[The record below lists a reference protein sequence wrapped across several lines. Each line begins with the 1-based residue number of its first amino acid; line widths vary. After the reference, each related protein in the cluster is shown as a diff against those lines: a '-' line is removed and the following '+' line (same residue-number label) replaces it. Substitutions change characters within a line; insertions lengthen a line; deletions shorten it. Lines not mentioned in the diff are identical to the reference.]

1 MNCQYNEVD
10 FWCFSTFYFEF
21 STFFPSIFDFLFLNW
36 SLYIFYFYFLSLYII
51 YYKIINNSTTNRRF
65 ARGQRVPYSRS
76 AKKINSFTF
85 CRRVSFDVLPNVSS
99 LSRNAQASRAA
110 TLRLFHYALWCK
122 SRLDFPLSHS
132 LHVSVPRFMQ
142 PCRGFKTAAK
152 MSPCITAECQLPGNE
167 KVPKSWLRSRTQGLH
182 IW

>member
-1 MNCQYNEVD
+1 MDKESLIAEV
-10 FWCFSTFYFEF
+10 
-21 STFFPSIFDFLFLNW
+21 
-36 SLYIFYFYFLSLYII
+36 
-51 YYKIINNSTTNRRF
+51 
-65 ARGQRVPYSRS
+65 Q
-76 AKKINSFTF
+76 KKINSFTF
-85 CRRVSFDVLPNVSS
+85 CRRVSFDALPNVSS

-167 KVPKSWLRSRTQGLH
+167 KKSPSLGCGQELRDFISGRSRRPKRRAS
-182 IW
+182 